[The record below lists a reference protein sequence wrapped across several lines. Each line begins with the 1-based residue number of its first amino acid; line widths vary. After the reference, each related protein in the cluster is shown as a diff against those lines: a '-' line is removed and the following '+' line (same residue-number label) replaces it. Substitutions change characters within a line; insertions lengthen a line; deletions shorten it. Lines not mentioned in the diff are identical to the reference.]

1 MATKP
6 AAAGPH
12 YMGGSN
18 GYNGVY
24 MAARRMLAGWVGV
37 MLAGVALLAPA
48 RAVFAQDADPTKA
61 SERAAAAKTGA
72 ELLPPTTLFYV
83 EIQRPAEVIRLILDH
98 PLRQRLEQSPDYQKA
113 FDTPQFK
120 EFQAVV
126 NAVEQRSGVQW
137 RKALETSTGGGLV
150 VAVDAAT
157 QGLVVLS
164 RSTDAKAT
172 ESVRDALFSLAR
184 DDAKS

>member
-1 MATKP
+1 
-6 AAAGPH
+6 
-12 YMGGSN
+12 S
-18 GYNGVY
+18 
-24 MAARRMLAGWVGV
+24 
-37 MLAGVALLAPA
+37 
-48 RAVFAQDADPTKA
+48 
-61 SERAAAAKTGA
+61 GA

-83 EIQRPAEVIRLILDH
+83 ELQQPAEVIRLLLDH

-126 NAVEQRSGVQW
+126 KAVEQRSGIEW

-164 RSTDAKAT
+164 RSTDPKTT

-184 DDAKS
+184 DDAKSKGNPDPIQTKQYRGLTAHTAGESVIATVGPWLVVSNKPALGKSIADRLLDGGP